1 MAYVYYQQMAEIS
14 RRELY
19 NPKAGEV
26 AMEHIRLTDKKLLGE
41 LTFDKSDSFYWLK
54 QQARRGVASAQH
66 HLGALMYAG
75 RNGLTRNI
83 QAAVEYFR
91 LGAAQHDAS
100 SHFGYGLALLKG
112 QGTKQNVTEAV
123 RQIEKAVEHGFL
135 GAKVALGYHAYEI
148 EKNYTKAA
156 QYWKECFEQTHDA
169 NCAHNLGVMWTAG
182 RYPPN
187 FIIDHVQAWQYYS
200 FAAKHEQIDSK
211 VVVAYY
217 NARGGHPV
225 IIRNPW
231 LAAIWSRNVAEE
243 SSAIGTIVRRALEA
257 YRDQRWYASFIFYMQ
272 AALAGVELGYFNA
285 GFLCNELKELNNEGT
300 FDCIEQLLNKYLMI
314 HGHNR
319 NIDSYALLNVAEYY
333 QWKKRNITKAIQ
345 LYVQLYQNGDAHG
358 LYNLAQIEEEESHLN
373 NTIDLKIWTQVGIRF
388 DEKIVT
394 NRYRRLQ
401 YVYQYCRKLKTAKS
415 DESYI
420 PCTLAYLRTSTIILF
435 YEQLK
440 IIITIIF
447 MILSTFVFIFRT

>member
-1 MAYVYYQQMAEIS
+1 MADIS
-14 RRELY
+14 RREFY
-19 NPKAGEV
+19 HPKTGEA
-26 AMEHIRLTDKKLLGE
+26 AMEHIHLTDKKLLDG

-91 LGAAQHDAS
+91 LGAIQHDAS

-123 RQIEKAVEHGFL
+123 RQIEKAVERGLL

-169 NCAHNLGVMWTAG
+169 YCAHNLGVMWTAG

-187 FIIDHVQAWQYYS
+187 FIVDHVQAWQYYS
-200 FAAKHEQIDSK
+200 FAAQHEQIDSK
-211 VVVAYY
+211 IVVAFY
-217 NARGGHPV
+217 NARGGHPRV
-225 IIRNPW
+225 MRNPW

-243 SSAIGTIVRRALEA
+243 SSAVGTIVRRAVEA
-257 YRDQRWYASFIFYMQ
+257 YRDRRWYTSFIFYIQ
-272 AALAGVELGYFNA
+272 TALAGIELGYFNA
-285 GFLCNELKELNNEGT
+285 GFLCNELKKLHNEST
-300 FDCIEQLLNKYLMI
+300 FNCVEQLLIRYLMV
-314 HGHNR
+314 HGN
-319 NIDSYALLNVAEYY
+319 NKNTDSYALLNVAEYY
-333 QWKKRNITKAIQ
+333 QLKKRNITKSIQ
-345 LYVQLYQNGDAHG
+345 LYIQLHQNGDAQG
-358 LYNLAQIEEEESHLN
+358 LYNLAQIEEEADSN
-373 NTIDLKIWTQVGIRF
+373 NTIALNIWAQVGIKF
-388 DEKIVT
+388 NEKIVT

-401 YVYQYCRKLKTAKS
+401 YVYEYCRKLKTAKS

-420 PCTLAYLRTSTIILF
+420 PCTLAYLRVSAIILLYEQSKIVITIIL
-435 YEQLK
+435 
-440 IIITIIF
+440 
-447 MILSTFVFIFRT
+447 MILSTFLFINRT